1 MDGLAEMVRAGDR
14 ERYTASLY
22 APENKRNA
30 LLALYAFNIEIAR
43 IRDLTNEPMVGEM
56 RLLWWRDAIVGGS
69 STETAGHP
77 IAEVL
82 CGAIS
87 DNGLPV
93 AAFENMIEARRF
105 DLYND
110 PMPSRNDLE
119 GYCGETAGALI
130 QLSALVLDA
139 DAAATHADAAGH
151 AGCAQAIAGLLS
163 LLPHHAARGQ
173 CFVPSDVLAAAGA
186 SVEEFTAGEPGASAE
201 NAVAAMLALGRE
213 HLSAF
218 EALARDL
225 PATLRPAFLP
235 VAATGAW
242 FHKLERAGKQVF
254 EHPVK
259 PSPLRLS
266 AAIFRRA
273 MFGWR

>member
-1 MDGLAEMVRAGDR
+1 MDELADLVRAGDR
-14 ERYTASLY
+14 ERYTAALY
-22 APENKRNA
+22 APETEREA

-56 RLLWWRDAIVGGS
+56 RLQWWRDAIVADT

-77 IAEVL
+77 VAEAL
-82 CGAIS
+82 RRAIGEY
-87 DNGLPV
+87 GLPTT
-93 AAFENMIEARRF
+93 AFENMIEARRF

-130 QLSALVLDA
+130 QLSSLVLDA
-139 DAAATHADAAGH
+139 KAASQHATAAGH
-151 AGCAQAIAGLLS
+151 AGCAQAVAGLLS
-163 LLPHHAARGQ
+163 LLPQHAARGQ
-173 CFVPSDVLAAAGA
+173 CFVPADILTAAGT
-186 SVEEFTAGEPGASAE
+186 SVEELTASDPGTAAE

-218 EALARDL
+218 QRLAPDL
-225 PATLRPAFLP
+225 PATLRPAYLP
-235 VAATGAW
+235 VAGTPVW

-254 EHPVK
+254 ERPVK